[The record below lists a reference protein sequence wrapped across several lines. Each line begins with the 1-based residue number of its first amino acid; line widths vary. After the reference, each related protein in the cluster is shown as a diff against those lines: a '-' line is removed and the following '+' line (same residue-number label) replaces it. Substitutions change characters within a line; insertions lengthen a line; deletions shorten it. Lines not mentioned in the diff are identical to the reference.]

1 MFETPPKAAND
12 NEGPDTRS
20 LIHEQEG
27 SLDLAKER
35 ALRSVLDEIARSG
48 NTELLND
55 TTLAEARKL
64 VSGFIPKNA
73 IDGINVSKEENWR
86 KMPALYVA
94 YLDIVDEFRNDAVP
108 EE

>member
-20 LIHEQEG
+20 LIQEKEG
-27 SLDLAKER
+27 GLDLAKER

-55 TTLAEARKL
+55 ITLAEARKL
-64 VSGFIPKNA
+64 VSGFAPKHA
-73 IDGINVSKEENWR
+73 INGINVSTEENWR

-94 YLDIVDEFRNDAVP
+94 YLDKVDEERNQITP
-108 EE
+108 GN